1 MIRALI
7 LTTVLGMAAA
17 ECPNACSGHGTCGSF
32 DMCTCDR
39 NWQASD
45 CSQRTCPF
53 DLAHVD
59 SPKGD
64 LDHSNSITTGT
75 VISGSTVYPT
85 GTQEMFPAMVDGAG
99 SATTHSAHYYMEC
112 SNKGVCDRKTGECEC
127 FDGYD
132 GTACQRASCPNDC
145 SGHGACKSISALA
158 KAEYGN
164 VYALWDKDASM
175 GCECD
180 SGYSGADCSSRN
192 CRVGSDPLYRDD
204 TLPRQTVT
212 GVHIRASAA
221 DVAGSYA
228 LKFYD
233 WYGED
238 FTTGAITGEST
249 FSTSC
254 TQVVAALSA
263 LPDNAVGTVTCSGA
277 TATAA
282 VGGQASAVAGG
293 ANGVDLQITF
303 TGNPGYLK
311 ALEIVTNLDG
321 DAATL
326 TGSNLAAYTSAT
338 VIGENTDYF
347 ATKCASMTAKVLSE
361 ATWTNTKPGSL
372 GYLDFAGNSDAAAAA
387 KLLKSCLGDSD
398 GNTANNVDVFNWDYG
413 GITEF
418 VGNAD
423 GSVAGVMQPQIG
435 SHPHAIKTIT
445 VAQQNAAT
453 SSSIVSTA
461 SNGAGGQF
469 HLVWYD
475 AANTGKEFRVANL
488 PITGGASGCS
498 NCDYTGTGALAA
510 NTGEESNIYVTD
522 GVVQMLGI
530 DKTIGANTDNDAFD
544 SFQNET
550 RVVAY
555 FNQFSN
561 TLYTNIDASC
571 ESGAAALMNCVEKG
585 DKLFIVDGCWGTGA
599 LGNYWGGA
607 TVSCAAEANA
617 NLNTGHIYTVNR
629 IYKKAYTANTG
640 AWNADST
647 TKYADQFVIQVDQN
661 IAWDG
666 STKDAPDISA
676 FVDNDGDSTA
686 SGIVVLFKFTPA
698 TTGNYEYVSSCS
710 NRGTCDGE
718 TGLCSCF
725 KGYTGGDCSTQSALA
740 V

>member
-132 GTACQRASCPNDC
+132 GAACQRASCPNDC
-145 SGHGACKSISALA
+145 SGHGTCKSISALA
-158 KAEYGN
+158 EGEFNN

-175 GCECD
+175 GCDCD
-180 SGYSGADCSSRN
+180 SGYSGADCSSRS
-192 CRVGSDPLYRDD
+192 CKVGADPLYLDD
-204 TLPRQTVT
+204 TIGRTSVF

-221 DVAGSYA
+221 DVSGTYA
-228 LKFYD
+228 LKFFD

-238 FTTGAITGEST
+238 YTTGAITGEST

-254 TQVVAALSA
+254 TQVVAALKA
-263 LPDNAVGTVTCSGA
+263 LPDNAVSAVSCSGA

-282 VGGQASAVAGG
+282 VGGQLAAVAGG
-293 ANGVDLQITF
+293 ANGVDLQVTF
-303 TGNPGYLK
+303 TANPGYLK
-311 ALEIVTNLDG
+311 SLEIVTNLDG
-321 DAATL
+321 DRATL
-326 TGSNLAAYTSAT
+326 TATNLAAYTSTT

-347 ATKCASMTAKVLSE
+347 ATKCASMTAKVKSE
-361 ATWTNTKPGSL
+361 ATWTNTNPGSL
-372 GYLDFAGNSDAAAAA
+372 GYLDFGGNSDQAAAI
-387 KLLKSCLGDSD
+387 KLLKACLGDSD
-398 GNTANNVDVFNWDYG
+398 GDATNNVDVFNWDYG
-413 GITEF
+413 ALSEY
-418 VGNAD
+418 VGGAAD
-423 GSVAGVMQPQIG
+423 PTTFGGVVDTVIG
-435 SHPHAIKTIT
+435 TYPHAIKTVPT
-445 VAQQNAAT
+445 AAAAGGWAT
-453 SSSIVSTA
+453 TA
-461 SNGAGGQF
+461 TAGAGGQF
-469 HLVWYD
+469 HLVWFD
-475 AANTGKEFRVANL
+475 SSNTGKEFRVANL
-488 PITGGASGCS
+488 PKTGGTGGCTD
-498 NCDYTGTGALAA
+498 CDYAGTGNLAA
-510 NTGEESNIYVTD
+510 NLAEESYVFTTD
-522 GVVQMLGI
+522 GVVQQLGL
-530 DKTIGANTDNDAFD
+530 DKTVGAQTDNDSFD
-544 SFQNET
+544 TGQNET
-550 RVVAY
+550 RIVAY

-585 DKLFIVDGCWGTGA
+585 DKLFVVDGCWGAGTIGSFF
-599 LGNYWGGA
+599 GGQ
-607 TVSCAAEANA
+607 TRSCAAEANA
-617 NLNTGHIYTVNR
+617 NLNTGHLYTVNR
-629 IYKKAYTANTG
+629 IYKKPFTSNTG
-640 AWNADST
+640 LWNADST
-647 TKYADQFVIQVDQN
+647 TKYADQFVIQVDHN

-666 STKDAPDISA
+666 STKDAPAITKT
-676 FVDNDGDSTA
+676 VDVNDDSTA
-686 SGIVVLFKFTPA
+686 SGIVVLFKFAAA

-710 NRGTCDGE
+710 NRGSCDGE

-725 KGYTGGDCSTQSALA
+725 RGYTGDNCSTQSALA